1 MKILKAIFLFLL
13 PASFL
18 MAPQAHAGNLLAN
31 SCVSLSEMQSS
42 NIHHIV
48 LNEMEELSYLN
59 AEVMMDA
66 DTTNMLG
73 LSCKDIR
80 AIDQTAY
87 VVGVAITPAVS
98 AMLVPTVRSALAV
111 ELASLG
117 IVVGSPAI
125 ATATIIGTFGVVTY
139 KVLMRVSLEKCAE
152 QDRENLKRE
161 LFQELEVR
169 YGLRPT
175 PQTSLQIT
183 Q

>member
-1 MKILKAIFLFLL
+1 MNIFKMIFLFLL

-18 MAPQAHAGNLLAN
+18 ITPQAHAGGLLAN
-31 SCVSLSEMQSS
+31 SCVSLSEMQSA
-42 NIHHIV
+42 NVHHIV

-59 AEVMMDA
+59 AEVMMAA
-66 DTTNMLG
+66 DNANMLG

-80 AIDQTAY
+80 AIDQAAY
-87 VVGVAITPAVS
+87 VVGVAITPALN
-98 AMLVPTVRSALAV
+98 AMLVPAVRSALAV

-125 ATATIIGTFGVVTY
+125 ATATIIGTFGIVTY
-139 KVLMRVSLEKCAE
+139 KVLMRVSLEKCAD

-161 LFQELEVR
+161 LFQELETR

-175 PQTSLQIT
+175 PQTSLQIS